1 MSRGMQIISM
11 VIFTNGCFDILH
23 RMHVELLQFCKS
35 RGDKVVVGLNS
46 DSSIKRLKGQQRP
59 IFSQDDR
66 KFLLESLDCVDEVI
80 IFEEDTPYNLI
91 KKISPDEIVK
101 GGDYKPEEVV
111 GHDIAPVLIFNY
123 NESYSTTKALQLIRK
138 KSENI

>member
-1 MSRGMQIISM
+1 MKI
-11 VIFTNGCFDILH
+11 IFTNGCFDILH
-23 RMHVELLQFCKS
+23 RMHVELFQFCKS

-46 DSSIKRLKGQQRP
+46 DSSVRRLKGESRP
-59 IFSQDDR
+59 IFNQDDR

-80 IFEEDTPYNLI
+80 LFDEDTPYDLI

-111 GHDIAPVLIFNY
+111 GHDIAPVVIFNY
-123 NESYSTTKALQLIRK
+123 NESYSTTKALQLFQKNSI
-138 KSENI
+138 NT